1 MDPVLTALIAGIL
14 GAAVG
19 FGLGRG
25 SGRSAGLESGRVAG
39 LREGKAEGLEE
50 GTSAGLDE
58 GRRLG
63 RDEGHSEG
71 RVAGF
76 EEGRNAGLEE
86 GRRAGL
92 EEGRRAGLEE
102 GRKAGLEEGRR
113 AGLEEGRTSG
123 FREGRTA
130 GLTEGRAEYGEA
142 LRSVIE
148 SVARGRAPENLE
160 AGSAEAELHAALSQ
174 GWAPREVE
182 REAAMREAVSRVS
195 GYLGRAVREPLSGA
209 DEGADAEELRERIER
224 ALGALQDL
232 DFFIEEI
239 EEHREGQDLVKLAQ
253 TVSREF
259 AADHDV
265 GVRLL
270 LEHPS
275 VHAAVNGPALLD
287 ALYLVLHNAARFGGG
302 STVDITVAEEGG
314 RARLTVRDRGEGFSE
329 EAFARAFDPFYSTSN
344 AGLGLGLPH
353 ARKVIEGMGGH
364 IELRNVPD
372 GGAEVEISFT
382 AS

>member
-1 MDPVLTALIAGIL
+1 MDPVLTAIIAALVGVGL
-14 GAAVG
+14 GFAV
-19 FGLGRG
+19 GRG
-25 SGRSAGLESGRVAG
+25 SGRSAGLEAGRAAG
-39 LREGKAEGLEE
+39 VREGKAAGLEE
-50 GTSAGLDE
+50 GTA
-58 GRRLG
+58 
-63 RDEGHSEG
+63 
-71 RVAGF
+71 
-76 EEGRNAGLEE
+76 AGLEE
-86 GRRAGL
+86 GRRVGVEEGHGQGRVAGYEEGRRDGVEEGRRSGL
-92 EEGRRAGLEE
+92 EEGRRKGLEE
-102 GRKAGLEEGRR
+102 GRGEYEAALE
-113 AGLEEGRTSG
+113 
-123 FREGRTA
+123 
-130 GLTEGRAEYGEA
+130 
-142 LRSVIE
+142 SVIGA
-148 SVARGRAPENLE
+148 VRRGRAPEGLDPD
-160 AGSAEAELHAALSQ
+160 SAEAALHAALAE

-195 GYLGRAVREPLSGA
+195 AYLGRAVREPLAGVA
-209 DEGADAEELRERIER
+209 DDADATELKERIER

-270 LEHPS
+270 LGGPS

-302 STVDITVAEEGG
+302 ATVDLAVAEEGG
-314 RARLTVRDRGEGFSE
+314 QAHLTVRDRGEGFSE
-329 EAFARAFDPFYSTSN
+329 EAFARAFDPFYSTSDE
-344 AGLGLGLPH
+344 GLGLGLPH
-353 ARKVIEGMGGH
+353 VRKVIEGMGGR

-372 GGAEVEISFT
+372 GGAEVEISFP